1 MKIFV
6 TGIHGQVGWELH
18 RQGEKQGHQI
28 LGFDHATLDIGDCQA
43 VQETVLAT
51 RPDLVINCAA
61 YTAVD
66 RAEEE
71 EARAYAVNE
80 DGPAWLAEACS
91 RAQIPLIH
99 LSTDYVFDGNARQPY
114 SEKDRVSP
122 RGVDG
127 RSKEAGERA
136 VRARLSAH
144 LIIRTSWVYG
154 VHGNNFVKTML
165 RLGRNQQEL
174 KVVADQWG
182 CPTAAADLAAALL
195 EMARQIEV
203 GSRQWGTYHCCG
215 ATATTWHGFAE
226 TLFALARGRLAL
238 QVEKV
243 LAIASSDYPTPAR
256 RPLYSV
262 LECGKLARHF
272 QIELPS
278 LATSLTALLDELAAL
293 EQSGP

>member
-18 RQGEKQGHQI
+18 RQGEKQGHHI
-28 LGFDHATLDIGDCQA
+28 LGFDHATLDISNRQA
-43 VQETVLAT
+43 VQATVQAA

-61 YTAVD
+61 YTSVD

-71 EARAYAVNE
+71 EALAYAVNE

-91 RAQIPLIH
+91 RARIPLIH
-99 LSTDYVFDGNARQPY
+99 LSTDYVFDGSARQPY

-122 RGVDG
+122 LGVYG

-165 RLGRNQQEL
+165 RLGKNQQEL

-195 EMARQIEV
+195 DMARQLEA

-215 ATATTWHGFAE
+215 ATATSWHGFAE
-226 TLFALARGRLAL
+226 TLFALARDRLAL

-243 LAIASSDYPTPAR
+243 LAIPTSDYPTPAK

-272 QIELPS
+272 QIKLPP
-278 LATSLTALLDELAAL
+278 LTTSLTALFDELVAL